1 MTKHTRRA
9 ILAAAGVAL
18 AGCAG
23 DEGETGGNTTNG
35 QVTTTAHTPEAGG
48 TQTDQT
54 QTDEGTSGT
63 TNPSLLPLSDETLHV
78 GWDRQTLREN
88 IVSGGPGKD
97 GIPSID
103 QPKFV
108 DASTADQTLGDASR
122 VIGIVV
128 DGDARAYPHRILVW
142 HEIANDVVG
151 GIPLSITYCPLT
163 GTALGFERGETTF
176 GVSGRLVNNNLV
188 MYDRATDSWWP
199 QITGTAIRGE
209 LKGEFLRE
217 VPLAWTKWD
226 RWKRA
231 HPDTKVLSEDTGYIR
246 SYGDD
251 PYGRDY
257 YSSGPPLFEPIAT
270 SDRFEPKT
278 TVLGARGTE
287 SAICVRK
294 AFLESE
300 RIVQVTVDGGPAV
313 AVFDDP
319 LDTGYVYRNPDE
331 KTVTASGDQFEVDGQ
346 TYDPAALPLPR
357 MHAFEAMWFAW
368 YGLYPDTAVYG

>member
-1 MTKHTRRA
+1 MTRHTRRA
-9 ILAAAGVAL
+9 IIAAAGVAL

-23 DEGETGGNTTNG
+23 DNGDGGASPTDE
-35 QVTTTAHTPEAGG
+35 QRTTTVHTTEGG
-48 TQTDQT
+48 ATQTQQT
-54 QTDEGTSGT
+54 QTAEETSGT
-63 TNPSLLPLSDETLHV
+63 SDASLLPLSEQTLHV
-78 GWDRQTLREN
+78 GWEREALRDN
-88 IVSGGPGKD
+88 LVSGGPGKD

-103 QPKFV
+103 EPKFV
-108 DASTADQTLGDASR
+108 DAETADQTLGDASR
-122 VIGIVV
+122 VFGIVI

-151 GIPLSITYCPLT
+151 GKPVSITYCPLT

-209 LKGEFLRE
+209 LLGEFLRE
-217 VPLAWTKWD
+217 VPLVWTKWD

-257 YSSGPPLFEPIAT
+257 YSSGPPLFGPLAT
-270 SDRFEPKT
+270 SDQFEPKT
-278 TVLGARGTE
+278 TVLGARGTD
-287 SAICVRK
+287 SALAVRK
-294 AFLESE
+294 AFLETE
-300 RIVQVTVDGGPAV
+300 LVVQVTVDGESGV
-313 AVFDDP
+313 AVFDEP

-331 KTVTASGDQFEVDGQ
+331 KAVSPSGDQFEVDGEI
-346 TYDPAALPLPR
+346 YDPDSLPLPK
-357 MHAFEAMWFAW
+357 MHAFEAMWHAW
-368 YGLYPDTAVYG
+368 YGLYPETEVYG